1 MELKAETPT
10 IFVGGSLCCL
20 CYKVFC
26 GTKKDK
32 HVGILPTLYF
42 VVIQNMKLYFILE
55 NILKSD
61 SSNLKLIDN
70 QGDLVLNKIH
80 DLVDKTDE
88 NLIGLL
94 LGNQEIRDKF
104 FIKIKEVYVFKAND
118 FRAFLDE
125 NKIDNSYTQYENRI
139 GLTSGGKFLKDSS
152 DVVLDF
158 PYKDCILEGGQSTE
172 EGTDT
177 YFEWNTNDNHYQEK
191 QAKRKE
197 IFFNTI
203 LAKDE
208 IDRLLEPKA
217 FTNFKHYATSTD
229 KSRLVPTFERD
240 EKGTIKDNLIIKGN
254 NLLALHTL
262 KSEFAGKVK
271 LIYIDP
277 PYNTGN
283 DSFAYNDNFNHST
296 WLTFMRNRLLI
307 AKELLREDGV
317 IFVHNDSNEFASLKV
332 LMDEIF
338 HPINY
343 IDTIISRA
351 TPNARDYGH
360 IGKMHEYIHLYSKNI
375 EFTETYLIP
384 DLDKKFNYKDNI
396 GEFNIH
402 PLYNSN
408 VNFNIDNRKN
418 LYYPFYINPN
428 KKDINGF
435 LELSL
440 IKNTDLIE
448 VFPPK
453 SLRDNVQFVW
463 RWGKPKSEENIN
475 IEIVSYKTNSGE
487 YRVVQ
492 KMRTTEKVARSIWD
506 ETEMSNRRATEDLQK
521 LFKYKVFSYPKSEYL
536 LKRVIE
542 MSTREN
548 DIVLDYHLG
557 SGTTA
562 AVAHKMNRKYIGI
575 EQMEYIETVAME
587 RLKKVID
594 SEQGGI
600 SKTVNWQGGGSFI
613 YLELAKNNQNA
624 IEYIQSCE
632 SYEALVAFFDEMC
645 KTYFLHYNVKVNE
658 FREVI
663 CKEENLKKLTL
674 EQQKVIFAKMLDLNQ
689 LYINVSDMEDSRFG
703 LSKEDVA
710 ITKDFYQL

>member
-1 MELKAETPT
+1 MKFKAVLLELLKTDNRLLDAE
-10 IFVGGSLCCL
+10 GELMG
-20 CYKVFC
+20 
-26 GTKKDK
+26 
-32 HVGILPTLYF
+32 
-42 VVIQNMKLYFILE
+42 
-55 NILKSD
+55 
-61 SSNLKLIDN
+61 
-70 QGDLVLNKIH
+70 NKIQ
-80 DLVDKTDE
+80 DLADKTDE
-88 NLIGLL
+88 KLIELL
-94 LGNQEIRDKF
+94 LDNSETRMKF
-104 FIKIKEVYVFKAND
+104 FLKIKDVFVFKTSD
-118 FRAFLDE
+118 FKFYLDE

-139 GLTSGGKFLKDSS
+139 GLTSKGKFLKDSN
-152 DVVLDF
+152 DIVLDF

-177 YFEWNTNDNHYQEK
+177 YFEWDEKDQHYTEK

-197 IFFNTI
+197 IFFNNV

-217 FTNFKHYATSTD
+217 FTNTKRYTVNGIDFP
-229 KSRLVPTFERD
+229 SRGVPEGRGGFFTRD
-240 EKGTIKDNLIIKGN
+240 ENGTIKDNLIIKGN

-262 KSEFAGKVK
+262 KKEFAGKVK

-296 WLTFMRNRLLI
+296 WLTFMRNRLLV
-307 AKELLREDGV
+307 ARELLREDGV
-317 IFVHNDSNEFASLKV
+317 IFVQNDSNEFAALKI

-338 HPINY
+338 QPINY

-375 EFTETYLIP
+375 DLTKTYLIP
-384 DLDKKFNYKDNI
+384 DLDKKFSYKDNI
-396 GEFNIH
+396 GDFNIH

-418 LYYPFYINPN
+418 LYYPFYINPK
-428 KKDINGF
+428 KKDKDGF
-435 LELSL
+435 LELSFE
-440 IKNTDLIE
+440 KDSNSIE

-453 SLRDNVQFVW
+453 SVKDNVQFVW
-463 RWGKPKSEENIN
+463 RWGKPKSEENLN
-475 IEIVSYKTNSGE
+475 IEIVGYKTNTGE
-487 YRVVQ
+487 YRVIQ

-521 LFKYKVFSYPKSEYL
+521 LFGEKIFSYPKSEYL

-542 MSTREN
+542 MSTAAT

-562 AVAHKMNRKYIGI
+562 SVAHKMNRQYIGI
-575 EQMEYIETVAME
+575 EQMDYVETVAVE

-594 SEQGGI
+594 GEQGGI
-600 SKTVNWQGGGSFI
+600 SKSVNWQGGGSFV

-624 IEYIQSCE
+624 IEQIQNCK
-632 SYEALVAFFDEMC
+632 SYEELTSFFDEMC
-645 KTYFLHYNVKVNE
+645 EKYFLHYNVKVKQ
-658 FREVI
+658 FREEI
-663 CKEENLKKLTL
+663 SKEENFKKLSL
-674 EQQKVIFAKMLDLNQ
+674 DNQKELFIKMLDLNQ
-689 LYINVSDMEDSRFG
+689 LYVNVSDMEDNKYN
-703 LSKEDVA
+703 LSADDIA